1 MPQGWSE
8 AAQLASLQHKE
19 AAMAKD
25 EASSVRKQST
35 EAKRPKKVTD
45 HIRRLREL
53 NRLFEETGK

>member
-1 MPQGWSE
+1 MPQGLGK
-8 AAQLASLQHKE
+8 AAQLASFQGKE

-25 EASSVRKQST
+25 DASSVRKQS
-35 EAKRPKKVTD
+35 AGIKRPKKVTE